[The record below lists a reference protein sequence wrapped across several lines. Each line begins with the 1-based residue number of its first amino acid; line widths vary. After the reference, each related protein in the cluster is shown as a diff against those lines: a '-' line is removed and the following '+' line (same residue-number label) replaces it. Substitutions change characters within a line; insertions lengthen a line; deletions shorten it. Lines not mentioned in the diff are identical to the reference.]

1 MSININ
7 KLSSSTLIKIN
18 GIQFVVGGGTGD
30 QKCVINE
37 ATGQKAY
44 LINTPRRK
52 HMGTYRAVAGA
63 GDLKGDID
71 LFIGHAA
78 KINAVTGEAIEI
90 KAKPQ
95 RTRQISRA
103 KTVTLDDLPSARDA
117 KAVAQYVKIIRQYRS
132 QQIDAK
138 TMVESLSKD
147 VWQMLREL
155 KEAGHHDP
163 YEILNREDFKKTVD
177 RYGAADSVKFLE
189 RLEGYIYGQVSEYN
203 ADLPKSKRLTF
214 RDV

>member
-1 MSININ
+1 MSVNPN
-7 KLSSSTLIKIN
+7 KLKAGTILTIEGTEFKVEGTGDKKAIVNSLTGERGYLLSSSRRKPIGSYKA
-18 GIQFVVGGGTGD
+18 TGD
-30 QKCVINE
+30 GVS
-37 ATGQKAY
+37 
-44 LINTPRRK
+44 
-52 HMGTYRAVAGA
+52 
-63 GDLKGDID
+63 GDIEV
-71 LFIGHAA
+71 FIGHAGRV
-78 KINAVTGEAIEI
+78 NVVTGAEIEI

-103 KTVTLDDLPSARDA
+103 KTITLDELPSARDA
-117 KAVAQYVKIIRQYRS
+117 NAVAQYVKIIRQYRS

-189 RLEGYIYGQVSEYN
+189 RLEGYIYGQVSVYN
-203 ADLPKSKRLTF
+203 AELPKTKRLTF

>member
-1 MSININ
+1 MSLTPN
-7 KLSSSTLIKIN
+7 KLKAGTILTIHGKT
-18 GIQFVVGGGTGD
+18 FKVEGTGEK
-30 QKCVINE
+30 KCIVNSDTGERGYLITSTRRKNIGTYQ
-37 ATGQKAY
+37 ATGDE
-44 LINTPRRK
+44 
-52 HMGTYRAVAGA
+52 VS
-63 GDLKGDID
+63 GDIEV
-71 LFIGHAA
+71 FIGHAGRVNV
-78 KINAVTGEAIEI
+78 ITGEEIEI

-103 KTVTLDDLPSARDA
+103 KTITLDELPSARDA

-138 TMVESLSKD
+138 TMVDSLSKD
-147 VWQMLREL
+147 VWEMLREL

-203 ADLPKSKRLTF
+203 ADLPKTKRLTF

>member
-1 MSININ
+1 MSISLNKIKAGQTINI
-7 KLSSSTLIKIN
+7 K
-18 GIQFVVGGGTGD
+18 GTKYTVQGDGD
-30 QKCVINE
+30 QKSIINNN
-37 ATGQKAY
+37 TGEKAY
-44 LINTPRRK
+44 LINTSRRK
-52 HMGTYRAVAGA
+52 LMGTYTATAGN
-63 GDLKGDID
+63 LKGDID
-71 LFIGHAA
+71 LYIGHAGRV
-78 KINAVTGEAIEI
+78 NAVTGETIEI

-95 RTRQISRA
+95 RTRQLSKA
-103 KTVTLDDLPSARDA
+103 KTIALDDLPSARDA
-117 KAVAQYVKIIRQYRS
+117 KVVAQYVKIIRQYRS

-189 RLEGYIYGQVSEYN
+189 RLEGYIYGEVSEYN
-203 ADLPKSKRLTF
+203 AELAKTKRLT
-214 RDV
+214 RREA